1 MRRIIWA
8 SISVPDRFEEI
19 PLDRNPDPER
29 EMLRFETPEER
40 EKHLRNINLA
50 QDIAERR
57 KFASRSFRLTYIW
70 IIFII
75 LSTIAQFVLNA
86 MRRGLPVP
94 DFIALITTTSAA
106 VFGFWLLVG
115 RYLFPTAPA
124 KEPPRP
130 GK

>member
-1 MRRIIWA
+1 MPE
-8 SISVPDRFEEI
+8 SIPGRFDEI

-40 EKHLRNINLA
+40 EKHLRNINLE
-50 QDIAERR
+50 QDINERR
-57 KFASRSFRLTYIW
+57 KFASRSFRLTYTW

-86 MRRGLPVP
+86 IGRGLPVP

-115 RYLFPTAPA
+115 RYLFPSSPV
-124 KEPPRP
+124 KDPPRQ
-130 GK
+130 GR